1 MGNGLFAIGNRSFEK
16 KYSIFV
22 FFFKLYPVIPQ
33 YIHLTVSN
41 FMGNSIGLKRVKL
54 VIIGHRQIPEA
65 RTQQTYQKVLKMPS
79 RHYCIYQART

>member
-22 FFFKLYPVIPQ
+22 FFQLYPVIPQ

-41 FMGNSIGLKRVKL
+41 FMENSIGLKRVKL

-79 RHYCIYQART
+79 RHYCIYLART